1 MSRLIFKKIL
11 IMISNMKKKD
21 NEKYAKI
28 LKAAIEIIKEEG
40 AATLSTTKVAKRVHI
55 SQSNIYIYFKNKNDL
70 LQQVYQAEIADYQLR
85 FNDILKNDHS
95 TFEKIMEYIQAL
107 YDISMENPD
116 SMSII
121 EQIKQVPE
129 SPIKINDPI
138 NIGFES
144 NPIFE
149 LIEKGMVEGILK
161 KVNPNLYLTMIFNTI
176 RMNAVNKKNG
186 QAFSSFEELLDLFMN
201 GIKK

>member
-107 YDISMENPD
+107 YDVSMENPD

-176 RMNAVNKKNG
+176 RMNAVNKKNR